1 MIEIVELIIVSHSN
15 KIAEG
20 IQDLLKEMA
29 PTVPIHLA
37 GGLEDGSIG
46 TDVTRILEAI
56 EAVDKEAL
64 LLSDIGSATMNAELA
79 VDMYEGDKTVQFYD
93 GPIVESAFVAAV
105 SSGNGMEL
113 DQIMDQLQQET

>member
-1 MIEIVELIIVSHSN
+1 MVSHSK

-79 VDMYEGDKTVQFYD
+79 IDMYEGDKAVQFYD

-113 DQIMDQLQQET
+113 EQIMDQLKQEA

>member
-1 MIEIVELIIVSHSN
+1 
-15 KIAEG
+15 
-20 IQDLLKEMA
+20 MA
-29 PTVPIHLA
+29 PAVPIHLA

-79 VDMYEGDKTVQFYD
+79 IDMYEGDKAVQFYD

-113 DQIMDQLQQET
+113 EQIMDQLKQEA

>member
-1 MIEIVELIIVSHSN
+1 
-15 KIAEG
+15 
-20 IQDLLKEMA
+20 MA

-79 VDMYEGDKTVQFYD
+79 IDMYEGDKAVQFYD

-113 DQIMDQLQQET
+113 DQIMDQLKQEA

>member
-1 MIEIVELIIVSHSN
+1 
-15 KIAEG
+15 
-20 IQDLLKEMA
+20 MA

-79 VDMYEGDKTVQFYD
+79 IDMYEGDKAVQFYD

-105 SSGNGMEL
+105 SSRNGMEL
-113 DQIMDQLQQET
+113 DQIMDQLKQEA

>member
-1 MIEIVELIIVSHSN
+1 M
-15 KIAEG
+15 
-20 IQDLLKEMA
+20 LKEMA

-79 VDMYEGDKTVQFYD
+79 IDMYEGDKAVQFYD

-113 DQIMDQLQQET
+113 EQIMDQLKQEA

>member
-1 MIEIVELIIVSHSN
+1 MVELIIVSHSK

-79 VDMYEGDKTVQFYD
+79 IDMYEGDKAVQFYD

-105 SSGNGMEL
+105 SSRNGMEL
-113 DQIMDQLQQET
+113 DQIMDQLKQEA

>member
-1 MIEIVELIIVSHSN
+1 MSHSA

-29 PTVPIHLA
+29 PSVPIHLA

-46 TDVTRILEAI
+46 TDVNRILALI
-56 EAVDKEAL
+56 EEVDDQAL

-79 VDMYEGDKTVQFYD
+79 LDLYEGDKTIQFFD

-105 SSGNGMEL
+105 SSGNGMTI
-113 DQIMDQLQQET
+113 DQIIEQLKTS

>member
-1 MIEIVELIIVSHSN
+1 
-15 KIAEG
+15 
-20 IQDLLKEMA
+20 MA

-79 VDMYEGDKTVQFYD
+79 IDMYEGDKAVQFYD

-113 DQIMDQLQQET
+113 EQIMDQLKQEA

>member
-1 MIEIVELIIVSHSN
+1 
-15 KIAEG
+15 
-20 IQDLLKEMA
+20 MA
-29 PTVPIHLA
+29 PAVPIHLA

-79 VDMYEGDKTVQFYD
+79 IDMYEGDKAVQFYD

-113 DQIMDQLQQET
+113 EQIMDQLKQET

>member
-1 MIEIVELIIVSHSN
+1 
-15 KIAEG
+15 
-20 IQDLLKEMA
+20 MA

-79 VDMYEGDKTVQFYD
+79 IDMYEGDKAVQFYD

>member
-1 MIEIVELIIVSHSN
+1 MVNIVELIIVSHSA

-46 TDVTRILEAI
+46 TDVNRILEVI
-56 EAVDKEAL
+56 EEVNEQAL
-64 LLSDIGSATMNAELA
+64 ILSDIGSATMNAELA
-79 VDMYEGDKTVQFYD
+79 LDLYEGDKSIQFYD

-105 SSGNGMEL
+105 SSGNGM
-113 DQIMDQLQQET
+113 DVKQILEQLKQS

>member
-1 MIEIVELIIVSHSN
+1 MVELIIVSHSN

>member
-1 MIEIVELIIVSHSN
+1 
-15 KIAEG
+15 
-20 IQDLLKEMA
+20 MA

-46 TDVTRILEAI
+46 TDVTRILEAL

-79 VDMYEGDKTVQFYD
+79 IDMYEGDKDVQFYD

-113 DQIMDQLQQET
+113 EQIMEQLKQDT

>member
-1 MIEIVELIIVSHSN
+1 MVSHSA

-46 TDVTRILEAI
+46 TDVTRILEAL

-79 VDMYEGDKTVQFYD
+79 IDMYEGDKDVQFYD

-113 DQIMDQLQQET
+113 EQIMEQLKQDT